1 MNYIKSLSLL
11 FILNIFSLTA
21 QEINLIWEPRED
33 LNINL
38 PGSVKIFDA
47 KGILPDGKP
56 VRAMYA
62 EVDLSDKNLK
72 LRSIGSNTIRETTK
86 ETYEKS
92 NGILA
97 INGGYF
103 ATNSSVSAIIQ
114 DGEVIAP
121 GPNGVITRGV
131 FGMKNGKPEITWV
144 KADNENGMPKK
155 YKLPDMASTSEIWN
169 VSQGV
174 GGGPV
179 LLKNGKINLTDK
191 EEGFGGSHLQRH
203 PRTAIGY
210 KDKNTLIMMVVDGRQ
225 EASAGVTLPEL
236 AQLMFETGAV
246 EAVNLDGGGSSAMV
260 AANEVVNIPT
270 DITGGNRNSLRKNA
284 GALVVSEIQPSEQP
298 ISIIFDTDS
307 KNYSETGIWKSGN
320 HVNYYGESASRIAT
334 SNKINKVF
342 YTFKDIQRNS
352 YQLGAWI
359 TVNTSE
365 NAEEVNYILHSEGK
379 TDTISLD
386 QNSLKNLGKWNVL
399 GNFEI
404 GPIDSLEIMGASE
417 GKFTADAVRLIA
429 KKDFP
434 ELPKRG
440 DFRIAVISDLNSG
453 LGAANY
459 EWQVDSIIKRIPKI
473 WKPDLVICGG
483 DMVAGMG
490 ISNIEQLYK
499 MWEGFDTHI
508 AKPLKEAEIPFV
520 FTLGNHDGPRSY
532 PVERNFAKEF
542 WNKNENKPRL
552 DFVDD
557 SHFPNY
563 YSFVANNIFF
573 VSWEAS
579 SSKITQKNLDWL
591 EGQFQTPEAKNAKF
605 RFVLGHMPL
614 YSVAQERDSKGNVL
628 EEPEKLQR
636 LLEKYNV
643 HTYISGH
650 QHAYYPGKRGK
661 LELLNTGAAGSGP
674 RVWLTQNQKPVN
686 TITIMDIFEEK
697 DSIVYSTYNIKKEK
711 AADMPL
717 FDEKKLP
724 SAMFGVN
731 GYILRR
737 DIQKVKRVKGFLS
750 SFNSEGK
757 DISGIG
763 HVKAEIVGN
772 KLHISG
778 EYFNLK
784 TQFSEEK
791 IIGIYRGRH
800 TETGEL
806 LKELKMENSGNGSG
820 NFEGELKVT
829 EEIEDYLAIGA
840 LYLNI
845 KTENGNLRTQLYP
858 EYNKAPEPVKITSH
872 NPKNAY
878 AVRNIDALYELNW
891 NQSFDENGDFVSYV
905 YQLSKNEDFSEL
917 IFQKKTGRET
927 GLKMTEKEWFK
938 LLGNSELGEPVTF
951 YHRVIASDGS
961 NFSTSKITEFK
972 LMKSD
977 ELLDDFA
984 EIPAPEYIFKGK
996 IEDSG
1001 AGYGAEWDA
1010 EGKLW
1015 LADYNRGLIIKN
1027 TENEEADF
1035 SPLTSVE
1042 ISGEVYNLQPVN
1054 GIGVD
1059 LDGNILAGINR
1070 RLIKID
1076 AKTGKGIAV
1085 WEVPEGARA
1094 ITSPRATENGEIYAM
1109 SLFGEDPNYVL
1120 KQQRETFKLLR
1131 TIKLKDRNMS
1141 RTFDMTPDGKMLY
1154 LPDPGSPKIQVYSSE
1169 NAINY
1174 KKEKGVSSILSGSS
1188 AVQVNGNSIYLAV
1201 RSSGISPSTFH
1212 YRNEEKQQMWT
1223 LELPEVNGAE
1233 PRGIGVSEDENTLI
1247 FCSWD
1252 KGGGYYIYRKEA
1264 HQPPKVE

>member
-1 MNYIKSLSLL
+1 MKFRSKAFLIFLALL
-11 FILNIFSLTA
+11 FSGNAIS
-21 QEINLIWEPRED
+21 QEVKVIWEPRED
-33 LNINL
+33 LNILL
-38 PGSVKIFDA
+38 PNSIKIYDTYGKLA
-47 KGILPDGKP
+47 DGEP

-62 EVDLSDKNLK
+62 EVDLRDENLK
-72 LRSIGSNTIRETTK
+72 LRALGSNKKRQTTL
-86 ETYEKS
+86 EAYEQFH
-92 NGILA
+92 GILA

-103 ATNSSVSAIIQ
+103 SDTSSVSVLVS
-114 DGEVIAP
+114 DGEVVSAGHSREVP
-121 GPNGVITRGV
+121 RGA
-131 FGMKNGKPEITWV
+131 FGMVRGEPEIVWTNSKNSPFPYKYESPQV
-144 KADNENGMPKK
+144 TTKK
-155 YKLPDMASTSEIWN
+155 EIWDPA
-169 VSQGV
+169 QAV

-179 LLKNGKINLTDK
+179 LVKNGKINVSSR

-260 AANEVVNIPT
+260 AANEVVNIPA
-270 DITGGNRNSLRKNA
+270 DITGGNRNSLRNNA
-284 GALVVSEIQPSEQP
+284 GALVISEIQPSEQP
-298 ISIIFDTDS
+298 KTLIFDTES
-307 KNYSETGIWKSGN
+307 ANYLEKGIWKSGN
-320 HVNYYGESASRIAT
+320 QVNYYGESASRIAT
-334 SNKINKVF
+334 SNKINKAF

-386 QNSLKNLGKWNVL
+386 QNSLKNLGKWNLL

-404 GPIDSLEIMGASE
+404 DPRDSLEIISASE
-417 GKFTADAVRLIA
+417 GKFTADAVRLVT
-429 KKDFP
+429 KNSP

-440 DFRIAVISDLNSG
+440 EFRIAVISDLNSG

-459 EWQVDSIIKRIPKI
+459 EWQVDSIINRIPKI
-473 WKPDLVICGG
+473 WQPDLVICGG

-490 ISNIEQLYK
+490 ISKTDQLQK

-508 AKPLKEAEIPFV
+508 AKPLKEAEIPFA

-579 SSKITQKNLDWL
+579 SSKITQENLDWL
-591 EGQFQTPEAKNAKF
+591 EGQFQTPEAKNAKL
-605 RFVLGHMPL
+605 RFVMGHMPL

-628 EEPEKLQR
+628 EEPEKLR
-636 LLEKYNV
+636 KLLEKYNV

-650 QHAYYPGKRGK
+650 QHAYFPGKRGK
-661 LELLNTGAAGSGP
+661 LDLLNTGAAGSGP
-674 RVWLTQNQKPVN
+674 RAWLTQNQKPVN

-697 DSIVYSTYNIKKEK
+697 DSIIYSTYNIKKAK
-711 AADMPL
+711 PADMPL

-731 GYILRR
+731 GYMLRR
-737 DIQKVKRVKGFLS
+737 DIQKVKNVKGFLS

-763 HVKAEIVGN
+763 HVKAEIIGN

-778 EYFNLK
+778 KYFNLK
-784 TQFSEEK
+784 TRFSEK
-791 IIGIYRGRH
+791 NTIGIYRGRH

-806 LKELKMENSGNGSG
+806 LKELKIEDSGNGSG
-820 NFEGELKVT
+820 NFEGEIKVT

-840 LYLNI
+840 LYLQIN
-845 KTENGNLRTQLYP
+845 TENGSLRTQLYP
-858 EYNKAPEPVKITSH
+858 KQNKAPEPVEITSH
-872 NPKNAY
+872 HPKNAY
-878 AVRNIDALYELNW
+878 AVRNIEALYELNW
-891 NQSFDENGDFVSYV
+891 KQSFDINGDFVSYV
-905 YQLSKNEDFSEL
+905 YQLSKKEDFSEL

-938 LLGNSELGEPVTF
+938 LLGNSEIGEQVKF

-961 NFSTSKITEFK
+961 NFSSSGITEFK
-972 LMKSD
+972 LMKS
-977 ELLDDFA
+977 EEPLDDFA
-984 EIPAPEYIFKGK
+984 EIPAPEYVFKGK

-1027 TENEEADF
+1027 TENEEVDF

-1076 AKTGKGIAV
+1076 AKTGKGIAI

-1120 KQQRETFKLLR
+1120 KQQGETFKLLR
-1131 TIKLKDRNMS
+1131 TIKLKDRNLS

-1169 NAINY
+1169 NGENY
-1174 KKEKGVSSILSGSS
+1174 KKEKDISSILAGSS
-1188 AVQVNGNSIYLAV
+1188 AVQVIGNSIYLAV